1 MANSELNVF
10 IYRISFRVFLLFGSP
25 TSVLIT
31 RWLWCVTYNLSLFFF
46 CFSTLS
52 KWIHPNKMPTVPFFF
67 LLLLSSQ
74 LFSFEWCHH
83 SDTIVVHETF
93 DSRIFFYFFLLLLYV
108 SFFWWCYAL
117 HSVGGEAA
125 PIGIGWNFRLC
136 TSGLSSSFGGC
147 WGVCG
152 WRGGKKKK
160 KVLLALFKCH
170 VIVTSRVQYQS
181 PDAQYCL
188 DRWRTP
194 LSPFFFLEI
203 FFLVVVVVV
212 VVFYPSLVY
221 WPGRV
226 WLTRGKPTKWAR
238 ASGCVL
244 RVRRR
249 RHHAGITDE
258 RKRRGGRKGSRRT
271 KPERGGGWLSLR
283 SFSFLSF

>member
-67 LLLLSSQ
+67 FFFFPPNFFHLNGVTIVILLSSMRP
-74 LFSFEWCHH
+74 LILVFF
-83 SDTIVVHETF
+83 F
-93 DSRIFFYFFLLLLYV
+93 IFFFF
-108 SFFWWCYAL
+108 FFML
-117 HSVGGEAA
+117 V
-125 PIGIGWNFRLC
+125 
-136 TSGLSSSFGGC
+136 SFGGAMRYTQSEERRLRSELDGISDC
-147 WGVCG
+147 ARLGYPLLLVAVEECVDG
-152 WRGGKKKK
+152 EEERKK

-170 VIVTSRVQYQS
+170 VIVTSWVQYQS